1 MTQTLPRHVAVI
13 MDGNGR
19 WAARRHLPRS
29 AGHAAGCDNFRVI
42 TRHAERRGIKH
53 LSLYVFSTENWS
65 RPKSEV
71 DGLMRLFEKNMRE
84 ALSDFKNENIRVSF
98 LGGREPF
105 SADLRTLM
113 KRVEDET
120 REKTGMRLNLAVNYG
135 GKDDIVR
142 AARELARR
150 VKDGELTPDQI
161 DEALFSQCLYTG
173 GQPDVDLLIRTG
185 GDKRISNFLLWQS
198 AYAELAVTD
207 TFWPDFTPAEF
218 DAALEDFAKRE
229 RRFGNAKEQAL

>member
-84 ALSDFKNENIRVSF
+84 ALSDFKDENIRVSF